1 MRVLKLEILIAAFAL
16 TLLGSSASCKTY
28 EIVAR
33 VHVEWSDLDLN
44 KPADARTLLERLKRA
59 AYVACGGDPKLHN
72 SYRTR
77 REKTVA
83 VYEECRADAVKRA
96 IDQIGAQQLTQ
107 LYAACAEQ
115 ERRGSALLRA
125 AQ

>member
-1 MRVLKLEILIAAFAL
+1 MARRPV
-16 TLLGSSASCKTY
+16 
-28 EIVAR
+28 R

-77 REKTVA
+77 LEKTVA
-83 VYEECRADAVKRA
+83 AYEECRANAVKRA

-107 LYAACAEQ
+107 LYTGCSKRE
-115 ERRGSALLRA
+115 ERRVSALLRA